1 MTWFVLT
8 VVVAL
13 IVAGSFVYAAG
24 AAPAPAEGRFSGT
37 RGIAFAVAGVA
48 VSIWLLLTLF
58 FFTFTTVAAGHVG
71 LVKTFADYTDTM
83 SPGWNAKL
91 PWQTVEEADVRVQ
104 SHRILMDGQEGHG
117 TAVSAETQPV
127 YAVVT
132 INYQLDPVHVLE
144 LYRTVGSHYY
154 ESIIEPRV
162 QQVFKSMTVEYR
174 TVDVAPNRE
183 EIRRDTQQTLDAQL
197 EQYGVNVS
205 DFLINDLD
213 FAPAFVDAIT
223 EKQVATQQAEAA
235 RAKVEQAK
243 AEADQKI
250 ETARGEAESIAIRG
264 RALRDNPEILQL
276 EAINKL
282 NPNVQTIYLP
292 SGGNV
297 LFNLPQGTGAGR

>member
-8 VVVAL
+8 VVTAL
-13 IVAGSFVYAAG
+13 IIGGAFVYSAG
-24 AAPAPAEGRFSGT
+24 AAPRPDAAGLIRAGGRGT
-37 RGIAFAVAGVA
+37 GFAVAAIVA
-48 VSIWLLLTLF
+48 SIWLLLTIF
-58 FFTFTTVAAGHVG
+58 FYTFTTVEAGHIG
-71 LVKTFADYTDTM
+71 LVRTFSDYTGTM
-83 SPGWNAKL
+83 NPGWNAKL
-91 PWQTVEEADVRVQ
+91 PWQSVEEADIRVQ

-132 INYQLDPVHVLE
+132 INYQLDPARVLS

-162 QQVFKSMTVEYR
+162 QQVFKSKTVEYR

-183 EIRRDTQQTLDAQL
+183 EIRRNTQQTLDAQL
-197 EQYGVNVS
+197 DTYGVDVS

-213 FAPAFVDAIT
+213 FAQAFVDAIT
-223 EKQVATQQAEAA
+223 QKQVATQQAEAA
-235 RAKVEQAK
+235 RAKVAQAK

-250 ETARGEAESIAIRG
+250 ETARGEAQSIAIRG
-264 RALRDNPEILQL
+264 RALRENPEILQL

-282 NPNVQTIYLP
+282 NPNVQTVYLP
-292 SGGNV
+292 SGGNFI
-297 LFNLPQGTGAGR
+297 FNLPQGAR

>member
-1 MTWFVLT
+1 VTWFVLT
-8 VVVAL
+8 VATAL
-13 IVAGSFVYAAG
+13 IVAGAFVYSAGAPPAAAG
-24 AAPAPAEGRFSGT
+24 GRFAGA
-37 RGIAFAVAGVA
+37 RGVGVAVAGLA
-48 VSIWLLLTLF
+48 ASLWLLLTLF
-58 FFTFTTVAAGHVG
+58 FFSFTTVEAGHVG
-71 LVKTFADYTDTM
+71 LVKTFADYTGTM
-83 SPGWNAKL
+83 QPGWNAKL

-104 SHRILMDGQEGHG
+104 SHRILMDGQAGHG
-117 TAVSAETQPV
+117 SAVSAETQPV

-132 INYQLDPVHVLE
+132 INYEVDPGRVLE

-154 ESIIEPRV
+154 EAIIEPRV
-162 QQVFKSMTVEYR
+162 QQVFKSKTVEYR
-174 TVDVAPNRE
+174 TVEVAPNRE

-197 EQYGVNVS
+197 DTYGIDVS

-213 FAPAFVDAIT
+213 FAQAFVDAIT

-250 ETARGEAESIAIRG
+250 ETARGEAQSIAIRG
-264 RALRDNPEILQL
+264 GALRDNPEILQL

-292 SGGNV
+292 QGGNFI
-297 LFNLPQGTGAGR
+297 FNLPQGGPR